1 MQEFLDFIRKQG
13 VVGLA
18 IGFILGGS
26 VAKVVSS
33 LVEDIINP
41 LLSLLLGKVGDF
53 SEATIAIGSAEV
65 RWGHFAT
72 IVLDFVIVALVVY
85 TVTKKLKLDRLD
97 KKKD

>member
-1 MQEFLDFIRKQG
+1 MQEFLEFIRKQG

-41 LLSLLLGKVGDF
+41 LLSLLLGKIGDLT
-53 SEATIAIGSAEV
+53 EATVSIGSATI
-65 RWGHFAT
+65 RWGQFAS

-85 TVTKKLKLDRLD
+85 TVTKKLKLDQLD
-97 KKKD
+97 KKD